1 MLLRSPCQHL
11 ASLQTAFASLAAI
24 NNVSAVNPRAAAGS
38 KFVFREKCYEAFE
51 SEQCSGLSS
60 LHCAPE
66 AGTSSTWF
74 GNVVCVLLWC
84 FGLEGAAV
92 R

>member
-1 MLLRSPCQHL
+1 M
-11 ASLQTAFASLAAI
+11 
-24 NNVSAVNPRAAAGS
+24 
-38 KFVFREKCYEAFE
+38 FREKCYEASE